1 MLGMILVAAAV
12 FAADLLAVAAIV
24 GSLWLERWLG
34 LSRGEILDW
43 VFVITA
49 SYGAAAWAAGMFFQ
63 RELLKSEHQP
73 EPERHEI
80 DAAAHAAHPVR

>member
-1 MLGMILVAAAV
+1 MVGMIMVAAAV

-43 VFVITA
+43 MFVVAA
-49 SYGAAAWAAGMFFQ
+49 SYGAAAWAAGMFLQ
-63 RELLKSEHQP
+63 RELMKSQHQAEA
-73 EPERHEI
+73 EPNEI
-80 DAAAHAAHPVR
+80 DAGPRAAHPVR